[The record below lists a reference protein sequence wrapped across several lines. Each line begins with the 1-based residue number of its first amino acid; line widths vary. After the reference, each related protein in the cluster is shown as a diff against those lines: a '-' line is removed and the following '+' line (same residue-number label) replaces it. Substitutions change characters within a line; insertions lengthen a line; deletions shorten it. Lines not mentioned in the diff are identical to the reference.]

1 MSVCNLETT
10 RSASKAA
17 VSAPAPIAHH
27 VRRGQ
32 RKNAAAVIMATPAA
46 STMSSGIKIRSVCW
60 TASYAD

>member
-1 MSVCNLETT
+1 MSVCKPETAS
-10 RSASKAA
+10 SASKAA

-32 RKNAAAVIMATPAA
+32 RKNGDAVIMATPAA

-60 TASYAD
+60 TDSYAI